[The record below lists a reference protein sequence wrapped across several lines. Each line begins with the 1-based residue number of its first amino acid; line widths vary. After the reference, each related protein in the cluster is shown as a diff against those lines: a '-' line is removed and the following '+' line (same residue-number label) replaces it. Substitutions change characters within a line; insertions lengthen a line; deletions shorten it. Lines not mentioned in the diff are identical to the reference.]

1 MGQAP
6 QILLDAGIDC
16 AAFGRGVKPTG
27 FNNEVAENDNFT
39 SQYSEMFWESP
50 DGSRILGVLFANWY
64 NNGMEVPAE
73 PEEARKYWEEK
84 LAGGHEICLHGS
96 SSVHERL

>member
-1 MGQAP
+1 MREAARYGNVSKVGYFPDSFGNMGQAP

-50 DGSRILGVLFANWY
+50 DGSRILGVLFA
-64 NNGMEVPAE
+64 
-73 PEEARKYWEEK
+73 
-84 LAGGHEICLHGS
+84 CLLYTSMGIFS
-96 SSVHERL
+96 